1 MTLTSEQAFE
11 LGQRGAH
18 AMLLK
23 LTTVDLIKQ
32 ITPLFVNQADQ
43 LGLPPR
49 SVPPEEARRLFFEFT
64 CLGAALIG
72 FQARDWMKTESVFN
86 PKFDPDK
93 HQCFLD
99 GLYEAIT
106 TQFDEQQ
113 ISSLR
118 ERCPHGN
125 RNGDSLEY
133 RDGKPLSGAHMQ
145 SRVEEYMKRILHMVE
160 RGQADHSTATDND
173 FLFHLTELIDA
184 RLTNRNQELQ
194 PPVHK
199 ISQRIAATADKIIK
213 TDLFK
218 TK

>member
-23 LTTVDLIKQ
+23 LTTIDLIQ
-32 ITPLFVNQADQ
+32 QTSPLFENHADQ

-49 SVPPEEARRLFFEFT
+49 SVPPEESRRLFFEFT
-64 CLGAALIG
+64 CLGSALIG
-72 FQARDWMKTESVFN
+72 FQARDWMKTDSVFN
-86 PKFDPDK
+86 PKLDPEI
-93 HQCFLD
+93 HQRFLD

-106 TQFDEQQ
+106 SHFDQQQ

-125 RNGDSLEY
+125 RNGESLEY
-133 RDGKPLSGAHMQ
+133 REGKPLSGPHMQ
-145 SRVEEYMKRILHMVE
+145 SRVEEYMKRILHMAE
-160 RGQADHSTATDND
+160 RGQTDHTTATDND

-184 RLTNRNQELQ
+184 RLTNRNEELQ
-194 PPVHK
+194 DPVHA
-199 ISQRIAATADKIIK
+199 ISQRIAATADQIVR

-218 TK
+218 AK